1 MQWNI
6 IHAGHWNGGRFAT
19 NYEINDVRE
28 GLFAGLEIHP
38 SIYRI
43 EFDPDSNFDG
53 YYRYYGK
60 SFHDDFD
67 PDREETSD
75 GTADKDAVFRRA
87 QREHAPSFPGGVGK
101 VGLV

>member
-1 MQWNI
+1 MEY
-6 IHAGHWNGGRFAT
+6 HSHWSLEWKRGRF
-19 NYEINDVRE
+19 EINDVRE

-38 SIYRI
+38 SIYRN
-43 EFDPDSNFDG
+43 EFDADSNFDG

-75 GTADKDAVFRRA
+75 GTADKDAVFPRA

-101 VGLV
+101 EWV